1 MASPFETEGSFLTQ
15 EQADHIN
22 ERHVFKKEHVRTSKF
37 GLQFDL
43 VDMLKNV
50 SELTWEE
57 NMWFYYTRDGKNVT
71 DIFICSCL
79 KSTSKSALIQG
90 FYSQ

>member
-1 MASPFETEGSFLTQ
+1 MFCILLKHGKEKILFSRMASPFETESSFLTQ

-22 ERHVFKKEHVRTSKF
+22 ERHVFRKEHVKTSKF

-57 NMWFYYTRDGKNVT
+57 NSEDAVLLDEG
-71 DIFICSCL
+71 
-79 KSTSKSALIQG
+79 
-90 FYSQ
+90 